1 MVGKMGTAQVGTN
14 EVEYGII
21 RSYLAASNVR
31 RLDNI
36 YIYYTIYIYIL
47 LYETI
52 MGLKKKLIVEAWF
65 IAFNVDSKPLNIPWL

>member
-36 YIYYTIYIYIL
+36 YIYIYYTIYIYIHIRYIKYL
-47 LYETI
+47 
-52 MGLKKKLIVEAWF
+52 
-65 IAFNVDSKPLNIPWL
+65 

>member
-36 YIYYTIYIYIL
+36 YIYILHYIYIYIHIRYIKYL
-47 LYETI
+47 
-52 MGLKKKLIVEAWF
+52 
-65 IAFNVDSKPLNIPWL
+65 

>member
-36 YIYYTIYIYIL
+36 YIYILHYIYIYTYKI
-47 LYETI
+47 YQVF
-52 MGLKKKLIVEAWF
+52 IVEKE
-65 IAFNVDSKPLNIPWL
+65 SQS